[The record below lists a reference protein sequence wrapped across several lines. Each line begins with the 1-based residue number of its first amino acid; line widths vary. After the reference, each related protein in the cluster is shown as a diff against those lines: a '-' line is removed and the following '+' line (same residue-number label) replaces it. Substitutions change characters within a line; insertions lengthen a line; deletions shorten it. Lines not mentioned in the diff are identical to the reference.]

1 MGPMSLRCHHPP
13 GRAPA
18 PRRRPPR
25 PRHKTSYK
33 YSLPWPQKAYTLISM
48 PHTAV
53 SKNVVRRWGAG
64 TAAVVRL
71 LVASDLPMTG
81 IAIAAAAKVTQPR
94 ASQILK
100 QLADLGA
107 VSATPDGYVG
117 ELAKLLD
124 LYRMRARPHLVE
136 PESYWYSTRPL
147 TEQASRIQALA
158 AKREAAIAFSADLAP
173 DLLAPWRHP
182 TVMIAY
188 GPDHLPATEAGFV
201 PAEGRADASV
211 ILRWTDDHRLLS
223 PAPPWVDEVD
233 GYPITDPCQQWWD
246 LLDLGGEDRA
256 EAADRLRS
264 AIVARTLPRP
274 R

>member
-1 MGPMSLRCHHPP
+1 M
-13 GRAPA
+13 
-18 PRRRPPR
+18 
-25 PRHKTSYK
+25 
-33 YSLPWPQKAYTLISM
+33 PQTV
-48 PHTAV
+48 V
-53 SKNVVRRWGAG
+53 SKHVVRRWGAG

-71 LVASDLPMTG
+71 MVASDLPMTG
-81 IAIAAAAKVTQPR
+81 VAIAAAAGVTQPR

-100 QLADLGA
+100 QLTELGA

-117 ELAKLLD
+117 DSAKLLD
-124 LYRMRARPHLVE
+124 LYRARTRPHLVE

-147 TEQASRIQALA
+147 TEQASRVQTLA
-158 AKREAAIAFSADLAP
+158 AERGTAIAFSADLAP

-182 TVMIAY
+182 TVTITYAAEQ
-188 GPDHLPATEAGFV
+188 LPAADAGFV
-201 PAEGRADASV
+201 PAEGRADASL

-233 GYPITDPCQQWWD
+233 GYTMTDPCQQWWD

-256 EAADRLRS
+256 EAADRLRT
-264 AIVARTLPRP
+264 AILTRALPRT

>member
-1 MGPMSLRCHHPP
+1 M
-13 GRAPA
+13 
-18 PRRRPPR
+18 
-25 PRHKTSYK
+25 
-33 YSLPWPQKAYTLISM
+33 PQTV
-48 PHTAV
+48 V

-71 LVASDLPMTG
+71 MVASYPPMTG
-81 IAIAAAAKVTQPR
+81 VAIAAAAGVTQPR

-100 QLADLGA
+100 QLAELDA

-117 ELAKLLD
+117 DPAKLLD
-124 LYRMRARPHLVE
+124 LYRARTRPHLVE

-147 TEQASRIQALA
+147 AEQASRVQALA

-182 TVMIAY
+182 TITIAY
-188 GPDHLPATEAGFV
+188 VADQLPATEAGFV
-201 PAEGRADASV
+201 PAEGRADASL
-211 ILRWTDDHRLLS
+211 ILRWADDHRLLS

-233 GYPITDPCQQWWD
+233 SYPITDPCQQWWD

-274 R
+274 Q